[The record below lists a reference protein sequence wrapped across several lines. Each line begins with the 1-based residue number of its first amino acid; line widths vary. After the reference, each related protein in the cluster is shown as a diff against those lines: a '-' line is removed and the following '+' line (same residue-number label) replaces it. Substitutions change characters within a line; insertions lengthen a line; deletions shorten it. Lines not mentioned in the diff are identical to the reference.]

1 MGWNHQL
8 AWNWDVFFE
17 DPKKCGISDH
27 WFGRYEFTFT
37 SNSGSYH
44 LVFHWTALGPLQRD
58 PNGGSTGIRS
68 CWIIIEGRWV
78 WIMSYYL
85 YPMILE
91 EGFGDLYG
99 NMYFPFLN
107 GELILEPPGSS
118 KSQEGS
124 FAQLFF
130 CGWETRVAQL
140 AQPHPL
146 SWHLTPF
153 PFSNVQAV
161 TSHNGNYSVSCA
173 EHGDFYNTFQV
184 CKGCW
189 KACREGKH
197 PKRKKT
203 WVEDRDIYAKQPK
216 TVGPY
221 LDLSQMIVM
230 SFNFP

>member
-1 MGWNHQL
+1 MGLNYVLLSIPYDIGGGIWRFVWKH
-8 AWNWDVFFE
+8 VFSV
-17 DPKKCGISDH
+17 PKWGAN
-27 WFGRYEFTFT
+27 FRT
-37 SNSGSYH
+37 
-44 LVFHWTALGPLQRD
+44 
-58 PNGGSTGIRS
+58 
-68 CWIIIEGRWV
+68 
-78 WIMSYYL
+78 
-85 YPMILE
+85 
-91 EGFGDLYG
+91 
-99 NMYFPFLN
+99 
-107 GELILEPPGSS
+107 PGSS

-153 PFSNVQAV
+153 PVSNVQAV